1 MAPEAAVLACPG
13 LKNGNVHV
21 ELYDKGQTSIIPAH
35 NNPLSQL
42 ALNSDGSL
50 LVTCSDKG
58 TLVRVFDTESGTQIK
73 EFRRGATK
81 AEIYSLAFNANS
93 TAVVVSSERGTIH
106 IYGLPPR
113 TSEQS
118 AEEAKSNKSSK
129 YPPHN
134 LTHSFS
140 FMRDILPS
148 YFGSEWSY
156 AQFQIP
162 SPCICCFGQ
171 SKSNVI
177 CVCADGTFYSYAVG
191 AKGECAQEVFS
202 KFLDPN

>member
-129 YPPHN
+129 YGYSNPQFLFHEGYSPE
-134 LTHSFS
+134 LLWKRVELRPVSDS
-140 FMRDILPS
+140 LPLHLL
-148 YFGSEWSY
+148 FRPI
-156 AQFQIP
+156 QKQ
-162 SPCICCFGQ
+162 CDLR
-171 SKSNVI
+171 VR
-177 CVCADGTFYSYAVG
+177 
-191 AKGECAQEVFS
+191 
-202 KFLDPN
+202 